1 MNFVHIRPI
10 SHTGSH
16 IYATYIY
23 IKRTILLKSIYEIIN
38 VIIDHIK
45 LFFIIRTQLH
55 VTSQYYINFTILLI
69 YVTGNKILAINN
81 LVS

>member
-1 MNFVHIRPI
+1 MNFVYIRPI

-23 IKRTILLKSIYEIIN
+23 IKRTILKSIYEIIN

-45 LFFIIRTQLH
+45 LFLIIRTQLH